1 MATLPIE
8 SVPVEFNNEY
18 YEVTNGLLVIN
29 VNEDEFTDTMK
40 RYLYGIIF
48 QMYTKSNDVYIP
60 IKNVSFKWDKKTDEA
75 ITFDTIP
82 EGTYMTVMA
91 LVDEAVKVIRD
102 KDGSY
107 MYDVSDITE
116 FPINISIV

>member
-82 EGTYMTVMA
+82 DGTYMTITA

-107 MYDVSDITE
+107 MYDVSGITE